1 MAFDPMA
8 AAVDWLDAYRAGDF
22 ETILQ
27 MYADDAVTECGC
39 DNVTIGG
46 RESLRSYWVRRL
58 KEYPASRLDDLKPSE
73 DGATVLYLAR
83 DRMVS
88 ASLEFDEGGRIAVLR
103 CWPMK

>member
-8 AAVDWLDAYRAGDF
+8 AAIDWFDAYRTGDI

-27 MYADDAVTECGC
+27 MYTDDAVTECGC
-39 DNVTIGG
+39 ERVIIGG

-73 DGATVLYLAR
+73 DGATILYVAR
-83 DRMVS
+83 DGIVS
-88 ASLEFDEGGRIAVLR
+88 ASLEFDDSGRIAVHR
-103 CWPMK
+103 CGPMK